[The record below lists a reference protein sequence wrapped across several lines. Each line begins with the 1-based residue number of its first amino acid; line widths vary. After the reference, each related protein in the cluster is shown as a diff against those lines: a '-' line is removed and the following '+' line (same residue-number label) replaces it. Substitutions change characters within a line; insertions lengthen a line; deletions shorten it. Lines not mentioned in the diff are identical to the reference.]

1 MNLIIDRRDLV
12 ESLKSVIGP
21 TTTKQDFLALGSV
34 LITAEKDQVKFI
46 TTDLDLTIT
55 TQTKGDIKSAG
66 KVLVPMRRFI
76 SIARELPDAK
86 ISLEKAKNILLI
98 RCENVEFKIN
108 TLKEEEFPRIQE
120 KKEAVT
126 VKMLPEVIEEMIR
139 LTSFCAGYEDV
150 NYVLS
155 GVLFEIEGSKIKL
168 VATDGKRLSCVT
180 REFPDNQ
187 AEVEEKIDFILPNK
201 AVGEIARITKEKQ
214 NPFYLSFSKK
224 NIEFDFKETKI
235 IARLIEGE
243 FPNYS
248 QYIPKQRGNQLKVNK
263 NNFMASL
270 RRVGLLTTTE
280 YQGVKLNLK
289 KNKMVVYKTT
299 PQLGEAKE
307 EINTK
312 YQGPGLDVEFNPNYF
327 IDVLKQINDQEI
339 TIDFFGSEK
348 PAVIK
353 RENHTYLLL
362 PMKT

>member
-12 ESLKSVIGP
+12 ESLKSVVGP
-21 TTTKQDFLALGSV
+21 TTTKQDFLALSSV
-34 LITAEKDQVKFI
+34 LITTEKNQIKFI
-46 TTDLDLTIT
+46 TTDLNLTIT
-55 TQTKGDIKSAG
+55 TQTKGDIKTPG
-66 KVLVPMRRFI
+66 KALVPMRRFI
-76 SIARELPDAK
+76 SIARELPDTK
-86 ISLEKAKNILLI
+86 INLEKVKNNLLI
-98 RCENVEFKIN
+98 KCEKVEFKIN

-126 VKMLPEVIEEMIR
+126 IKMLPEALEEMVR

-155 GVLFEIEGSKIKL
+155 GVLFEIKGNKIKL
-168 VATDGKRLSCVT
+168 VATDGKRLSCAA
-180 REFPDNQ
+180 RDFPDNQ
-187 AEVEEKIDFILPNK
+187 AEIEEKIAFILPNK
-201 AVGEIARITKEKQ
+201 TVGEIARITKEKQ

-235 IARLIEGE
+235 IARPIEGD

-248 QYIPKQRGNQLKVNK
+248 QYIPKQKGNQLTVDK
-263 NNFMASL
+263 NDFTASL
-270 RRVGLLTTTE
+270 RRIGLLTTAE
-280 YQGVKLNLK
+280 YQGVKFSLK
-289 KNKMVVYKTT
+289 KNKMIVYKTT

-312 YQGPGLDVEFNPNYF
+312 YQGPALEIEFNPNYF
-327 IDVLKQINDQEI
+327 IDILKQIKDQEI
-339 TIDFFGSEK
+339 TIDFFGTEK